1 MRKVREVLRLKC
13 ACGASKAGDHPIGW
27 DRPHGD
33 RGIHSPAAVIG
44 ITWPIPDEL
53 DDTALERKLV
63 APAGYNPP
71 RSKPLPEWG
80 HVHAQLR
87 RRGVTLALL
96 WEEYRGHHP
105 DGYGYS
111 WFCDLYVE

>member
-1 MRKVREVLRLKC
+1 LR
-13 ACGASKAGDHPIGW
+13 IG
-27 DRPHGD
+27 RQHG
-33 RGIHSPAAVIG
+33 RRAAVIG
-44 ITWPIPDEL
+44 ITWPVPEEL
-53 DDTALERKLV
+53 DDAALERKLF

-80 HVHAQLR
+80 HIHAELR

-111 WFCDLYVE
+111 RFCARH